1 MGETDAA
8 LLKRI
13 STDRHALE
21 AFYRR
26 HVDAVEMF
34 AVRRCRTAE
43 EAAELVSAVFLAL
56 IEGRAIHDG
65 RRGTAVP
72 WLLGVARNLLAAE
85 RRRWWRDEQ
94 LRQRLAGQVV
104 LSPDEATSLED
115 RIDAARQAPNLARAL
130 ERLPAGERE
139 IMVLVA
145 HDGMSVADAA
155 RVLGI
160 SPTAGRMRL
169 RRARTHLTRTL
180 AADHVGSPARN
191 EAT

>member
-1 MGETDAA
+1 MRESDAA

-26 HVDAVEMF
+26 HVDAVETF

-56 IEGRAIHDG
+56 IEGRATHDG

-72 WLLGVARNLLAAE
+72 WLLGVARNLLADE

-94 LRQRLAGQVV
+94 LRQRLAGQAV
-104 LSPDEATSLED
+104 LSADEATALED

-130 ERLPAGERE
+130 EQLPAGERE
-139 IMVLVA
+139 IIVLVA

-160 SPTAGRMRL
+160 SATAGRMRL
-169 RRARTHLTRTL
+169 RRARTHLSRTL
-180 AADHVGSPARN
+180 AADHVGSTAQN